1 MVKHKK
7 SGMIYLLAIAIIIAL
22 FMLFSLYII
31 VLQNSIIISS
41 VKNTVYYLA
50 QNSILDFDKDN
61 LGLDKYE
68 IDLMATRKRIENLL
82 KLEEKNFKR
91 FGIKNVSI
99 GNIELVKSKKDKEIN
114 QMIIEMN
121 FDVEPIIM
129 KQKIK
134 TKKIKMKEY
143 IKMNLMEI

>member
-1 MVKHKK
+1 
-7 SGMIYLLAIAIIIAL
+7 MIYLLAIAIIIAL

>member
-1 MVKHKK
+1 
-7 SGMIYLLAIAIIIAL
+7 
-22 FMLFSLYII
+22 MLFSLYII